1 MKLVEL
7 FFYIYVYSIC
17 LRYAPE
23 LKELFFKSNEFSQN
37 NQYGNTLRRVPLGNL
52 IYNIGRGF
60 HAKYRTLSF
69 VCLSVVSVLRREIL
83 NE

>member
-1 MKLVEL
+1 M
-7 FFYIYVYSIC
+7 FFIYVYSIS

-23 LKELFFKSNEFSQN
+23 LKELFLKSNAFSQI
-37 NQYGNTLRRVPLGNL
+37 NQYGNTLVGVPLGNL

-69 VCLSVVSVLRREIL
+69 VCLSIVTQF
-83 NE
+83 